1 MERLITCKEASAML
15 GYSKD
20 AQCRYIKGLRKKGL
34 LTGARFGNKLMFK
47 EQDVLDFIERQFKI
61 QNR

>member
-1 MERLITCKEASAML
+1 MEKLITCKEASTML

-20 AQCRYIKGLRKKGL
+20 VQCRYVKGLRKKGL
-34 LTGARFGNKLMFK
+34 LAGAKFGNRLMFK
-47 EQDVLDFIERQFKI
+47 ESDVLDFIERQFKI